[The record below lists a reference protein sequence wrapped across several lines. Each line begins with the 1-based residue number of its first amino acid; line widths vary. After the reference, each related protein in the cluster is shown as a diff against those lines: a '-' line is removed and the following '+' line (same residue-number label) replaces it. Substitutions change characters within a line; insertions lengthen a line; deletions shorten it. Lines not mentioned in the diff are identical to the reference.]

1 MCRTAAHLTDRV
13 VTDAPLRQ
21 WVLSVP
27 FELRLLLARDP
38 RALTAVGRIFVQEI
52 FRWQRERA
60 GIAGLLRS
68 RCGAICFPQRFG
80 GSLNLNVHYHV
91 AVPDGVF
98 TLGHGTER
106 AEFHRLPKPDHTDR
120 ETLAFNVEVRVT
132 AWLRRRGL
140 LRDESDV
147 ADAADDPAA
156 RSALD
161 ACLHGSLGLGELT
174 ALPAKRASPRSGT
187 DDDAPRVP
195 SKSDR
200 RGGHSR
206 GFDVHAGVVV
216 SASDRVGRE
225 RLLRYCARPPLSLE
239 RLSVLPDGRIAYA
252 IRKPWGNETHRVM
265 QPVQFLARLAA
276 LIPPP
281 RHPLIRFYGVFAPHS
296 SWRTKVVPTPSG
308 CDGDGCGACRA
319 APSTVP
325 ASATAPPLV
334 SGTRPASIANAHPCA
349 PPAAPACVAA
359 IGPVRAAPHALRV
372 PSARI
377 DWAELLKRI
386 YDVDA
391 LACPCGGRLQFVALI
406 LDEEP
411 AREILDSLGL
421 PSRAPP
427 VARARAPDW
436 VDPFPDDE

>member
-1 MCRTAAHLTDRV
+1 MHVLPDM
-13 VTDAPLRQ
+13 PLRQ

-27 FELRLLLARDP
+27 FELRSLLARDP

-52 FRWQRERA
+52 FRWQRESA
-60 GIAGLLRS
+60 GMAGLR
-68 RCGAICFPQRFG
+68 RVQGGAICFPQRFG

-98 TLGHGTER
+98 TIDKGPAR
-106 AEFHRLPKPDHTDR
+106 ADFHRLPKPDHTDL
-120 ETLAFNVEVRVT
+120 ETLAFNMEMRVT

-140 LRDESDV
+140 LREEGVDTG
-147 ADAADDPAA
+147 DDTAS

-161 ACLHGSLGLGELT
+161 ACLEGSLGLGELT
-174 ALPAKRASPRSGT
+174 ALPAKH
-187 DDDAPRVP
+187 APPLGAHDMALPVP
-195 SKSDR
+195 SRSDR

-216 SASDRVGRE
+216 SASDREGRE
-225 RLLRYCARPPLSLE
+225 RLLRYCARPPLCLE

-252 IRKPWGNETHRVM
+252 IRKPWTSETHRVM

-276 LIPPP
+276 LISPP

-296 SWRTKVVPTPSG
+296 SWRKKVVPPRSS
-308 CDGDGCGACRA
+308 CDGEGARACRA
-319 APSTVP
+319 PPSASSSTV
-325 ASATAPPLV
+325 V
-334 SGTRPASIANAHPCA
+334 RPATQPRARPQSLPISTGRPCTG
-349 PPAAPACVAA
+349 AAPACAA
-359 IGPVRAAPHALRV
+359 AVGPVHVAPHSLRV

-391 LACPCGGRLQFVALI
+391 IACPCGGRLRFIALI
-406 LDEEP
+406 LDEEL
-411 AREILDSLGL
+411 ACEILDSLGL

-436 VDPFPDDE
+436 VDPPPDDE